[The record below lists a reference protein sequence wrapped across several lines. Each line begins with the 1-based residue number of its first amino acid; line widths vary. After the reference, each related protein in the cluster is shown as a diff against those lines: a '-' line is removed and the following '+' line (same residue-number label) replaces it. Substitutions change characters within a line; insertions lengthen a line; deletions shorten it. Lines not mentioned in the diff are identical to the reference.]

1 LNFDSAA
8 GISYNNDGLRGKAK
22 RVKPPRP
29 RTITIVASLM
39 IIFGFAEIITGF
51 AHNFFGLHTAQGAIS
66 TYMGAG
72 IGALYA
78 AAGFAVLTMK
88 RRAAMLAIMLLLIVV
103 AGRIY
108 MVTTGLYPVNTP
120 RQAVAMIIGTSIAA
134 SFAIFI
140 ALRRSAFRQKD

>member
-1 LNFDSAA
+1 M
-8 GISYNNDGLRGKAK
+8 
-22 RVKPPRP
+22 KPPRP

-66 TYMGAG
+66 TYMGAS

-88 RRAAMLAIMLLLIVV
+88 RRAAMLAIVLLLIVV

-134 SFAIFI
+134 GFAIFI
-140 ALRRSAFRQKD
+140 ALRRLAFRQKD